1 MTVQE
6 PYPAASN
13 RPGIE
18 FIEYAVL
25 LRGRHAAV
33 ARPREGVHH
42 A

>member
-6 PYPAASN
+6 QFPAASN

-18 FIEYAVL
+18 FIEFAVV

-33 ARPREGVHH
+33 ASPREGVHH